1 MAQPVLVLVTPQHA
15 CDRLIHQGA
24 EIACAR
30 DSSLRVLHVANPDAA
45 PIGEPAINARALDYL
60 YALSGEVGA
69 EMCVL
74 TSSSPL
80 EAIADYASGCNAGVI
95 VMGGGERASG
105 IAETFSHRLPGV
117 QVIILP
123 RS

>member
-24 EIACAR
+24 EIARAR

-80 EAIADYASGCNAGVI
+80 EAIADYASGCAAGVI

>member
-1 MAQPVLVLVTPQHA
+1 MWPTPTPLPSA
-15 CDRLIHQGA
+15 
-24 EIACAR
+24 
-30 DSSLRVLHVANPDAA
+30 SPPST
-45 PIGEPAINARALDYL
+45 PAALDYL

>member
-1 MAQPVLVLVTPQHA
+1 
-15 CDRLIHQGA
+15 
-24 EIACAR
+24 
-30 DSSLRVLHVANPDAA
+30 
-45 PIGEPAINARALDYL
+45 
-60 YALSGEVGA
+60 
-69 EMCVL
+69 MCVL